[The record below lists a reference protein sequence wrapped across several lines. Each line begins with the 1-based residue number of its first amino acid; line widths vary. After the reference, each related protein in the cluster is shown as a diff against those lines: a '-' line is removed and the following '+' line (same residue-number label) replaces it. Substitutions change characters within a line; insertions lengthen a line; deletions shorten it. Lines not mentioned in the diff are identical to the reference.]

1 MYIHTSRCTCTTC
14 IRVDVHVH
22 VDALNSSH
30 VAAEVRV
37 LSQQL
42 REALVVGCNTSVQ
55 GHDLCHKVSQC
66 RQRRMPEN
74 KYTRDAPYNRVR
86 VLHCLIHRK
95 SSGWKLSFSSLGCC
109 YIKTILSNCPPL
121 GTPYDAVAHVTP
133 CDCCGGFCGAVLSS
147 A

>member
-1 MYIHTSRCTCTTC
+1 MYICVYIHTSRCTCTTC

-74 KYTRDAPYNRVR
+74 KYTRDAYMYVYVCLT
-86 VLHCLIHRK
+86 VLYIEKVADGNCRFPASAVVISK
-95 SSGWKLSFSSLGCC
+95 QSFRIAL
-109 YIKTILSNCPPL
+109 P
-121 GTPYDAVAHVTP
+121 
-133 CDCCGGFCGAVLSS
+133 
-147 A
+147 